1 MPFALKADFK
11 GYEDLR
17 EALLANPLKFGSTD
31 KTVLELTKEL
41 MAFIS
46 DTVAEKTMNGNKA
59 KVGFSSSH
67 YIIISKGVGA
77 SLDGR
82 HSGAPFAV
90 HISPVSSKIDL
101 QEVLDF
107 AVRWIIRAIDE
118 RECSRLYFTQS
129 ICGYAG

>member
-1 MPFALKADFK
+1 MLNIKTYVFDRKLFTLHDCRLALKADFK

-77 SLDGR
+77 SLDG
-82 HSGAPFAV
+82 SIAV
-90 HISPVSSKIDL
+90 PVC
-101 QEVLDF
+101 
-107 AVRWIIRAIDE
+107 RT
-118 RECSRLYFTQS
+118 YFPR
-129 ICGYAG
+129 YHPR